1 MKTVG
6 QGTLHDRI
14 FEMVEAI
21 PSGKVATYG
30 QIGKLVGGCSG
41 RMVGFALASLRFAGG
56 RKVPWQRVINR
67 SGKISLTGPDAALQR
82 ALLEEEG
89 VRFDVEDAVDLD
101 DFGWKP

>member
-1 MKTVG
+1 MKSVG

-14 FEMVEAI
+14 FDMVEAI

-67 SGKISLTGPDAALQR
+67 RGKISLTGPDAALQR

-89 VRFDVEDAVDLD
+89 VRFDVEGSVNLD
-101 DFGWKP
+101 DFGWMP

>member
-1 MKTVG
+1 MQTVG

-14 FEMVEAI
+14 FDMVEAI
-21 PSGKVATYG
+21 PLGKVATYG

-67 SGKISLTGPDAALQR
+67 LGKISLTGPDAALQR